1 MEALV
6 ATALGSVA
14 VQLESGDAE
23 LVDDDPPTA
32 ESAEVSL
39 PLLVAADQVGARIV
53 AVCNRRPPLML
64 SDDAGQ
70 TWQEAGGGLPA
81 GVSIRES
88 PTRASTGKTTVRTA
102 TGGYQIDS
110 FFDIWTEISLDGGQ
124 TWSPVL
130 DPTHLE
136 LEASPVGK

>member
-32 ESAEVSL
+32 GSAEVSL
-39 PLLVAADQVGARIV
+39 PLLIAADQVGARIV

-64 SDDAGQ
+64 SDDAGR
-70 TWQEAGGGLPA
+70 TWQEAGGGLPTGTA
-81 GVSIRES
+81 IAIDPDDPDRLLYASES
-88 PTRASTGKTTVRTA
+88 RLYLS
-102 TGGYQIDS
+102 
-110 FFDIWTEISLDGGQ
+110 EDGGRF
-124 TWSPVL
+124 WRVL
-130 DPTHLE
+130 EPE
-136 LEASPVGK
+136 LIGITALAFS